1 MADPCLLSPPANGG
15 RTALEAHLARLR
27 EMDANDPLVALA
39 IADTEALLAEQ
50 PSPHRS
56 MKR

>member
-1 MADPCLLSPPANGG
+1 MADPCFLSPPANAG
-15 RTALEAHLARLR
+15 RKALEAHLAKLR

-39 IADTEALLAEQ
+39 IADTEALLEDLPASH
-50 PSPHRS
+50 PP

>member
-1 MADPCLLSPPANGG
+1 MADPCLLSPPANAG
-15 RTALEAHLARLR
+15 RKALEDHLAKLR

-39 IADTEALLAEQ
+39 IADTEALLAEM
-50 PSPHRS
+50 PAPHPS